1 MLSEPLFT
9 PKKSFIYAVSRVFV
23 CPRRRHFSSRA
34 KFHFSK
40 PLKSPVP
47 VPGETAL
54 SGSRPSASPASFTH
68 PFQVL
73 KKKTKEKRLSI
84 EKKRKVFLNAYKKW
98 TQDEDYQLIA
108 LYQQG
113 FSIFNLMIE
122 FKRNEGAIKS
132 RIKKLLQK

>member
-1 MLSEPLFT
+1 MNNYLRKMIVSSERT
-9 PKKSFIYAVSRVFV
+9 PI
-23 CPRRRHFSSRA
+23 FSS
-34 KFHFSK
+34 
-40 PLKSPVP
+40 
-47 VPGETAL
+47 
-54 SGSRPSASPASFTH
+54 SG
-68 PFQVL
+68 
-73 KKKTKEKRLSI
+73 
-84 EKKRKVFLNAYKKW
+84 NAYKKW